1 MITISFAVLAD
12 CANVSREGKLNILG
26 IFNRI
31 FASTLPFVHPQMH
44 LVTTFEA
51 DRADAERDHQVR
63 VDLIDADGIRL
74 FSIEGDL
81 KFGSPP
87 PGEQV
92 SVNQVIQLNNLKFD
106 HFGNYDFKILVN
118 REVRKSFPLIVSEV
132 PRVQPQ

>member
-44 LVTTFEA
+44 LVITFEA

-63 VDLIDADGIRL
+63 VDLIDADGARL
-74 FSIEGDL
+74 FSIEGGL
-81 KFGSPP
+81 RFGSPP
-87 PGEQV
+87 PGEQI
-92 SVNQVIQLNNLKFD
+92 SINQVIQLSNLKFER
-106 HFGNYDFKILVN
+106 FGSYEFKILVN
-118 REVRKSFPLIVSEV
+118 REVRKSFPLVVSEV
-132 PRVQPQ
+132 LRAHSQ